1 MLNLFNLNL
10 LNIVAFLWLA
20 FWALRAFRCLAVGS
34 RHSILFIILMHF
46 FFTGVPLILDVLFGK
61 PEYSIFPG
69 LYIATRD
76 DTTSIIYCL
85 YVSVVPVLWWWT
97 GRENKH
103 LNVNSFDGTI
113 DTAAFIER
121 MKLGLQLILFV
132 FLISPLIAWMYSPE
146 PEIYFRYGAA
156 VIDPFRFESSSKY
169 HSDAI
174 SLACILSLMAATG
187 ILALQKRITIL
198 LVTFLLPWIILVFW
212 LNGKRHIVGFA
223 IVLIGYVIWQK
234 GYLKGIRLVIAS
246 MLAVLIM
253 SIFSYTYQAQ
263 VRDVNVQSVD
273 QVEFYDG
280 IRVDY
285 GRDAE
290 IKMAIYAELYPQ
302 QMQILEHRG
311 QSLIFY
317 LTQFVPRKI
326 WTQKPMPYA
335 QYVTSAALRS
345 PPRLWGW
352 GLTTS
357 ILEEA
362 IANFSWF
369 GMIVGPLVLSIICRV
384 GDARKNVFISPLT
397 VLVATLLLALEMV
410 AFWPIFYL
418 WLISVILIRP
428 AKRRKLNEV
437 IIK

>member
-20 FWALRAFRCLAVGS
+20 FWALRAFKCLAVGS
-34 RHSILFIILMHF
+34 PHSILFIILIHF
-46 FFTGVPLILDVLFGK
+46 LFSGVPLILDVLFGK
-61 PEYSIFPG
+61 PEYSMFPG

-85 YVSVVPVLWWWT
+85 YVSAVPVIWWWT
-97 GRENKH
+97 GRGDKR
-103 LNVNSFDGTI
+103 LDVNIFNITI
-113 DTAAFIER
+113 DTAPFIQR
-121 MKLGLQLILFV
+121 MKPALQLILFV
-132 FLISPLIAWMYSPE
+132 FLISPVIAWMYSPE
-146 PEIYFRYGAA
+146 PQVYFNYGAA
-156 VIDPFRFESSSKY
+156 VTDPFRFESSSKY
-169 HSDAI
+169 HSDAVSLTCTI
-174 SLACILSLMAATG
+174 SLIGATG

-198 LVTFLLPWIILVFW
+198 LVTFLLPWISLVFW
-212 LNGKRHIVGFA
+212 LNGKRGIVGFA
-223 IVLIGYVIWQK
+223 IVLIGYVFWQK
-234 GYLKGIRLVIAS
+234 GYLKGRRFVWAS

-263 VRDVNVQSVD
+263 VRDVNTQSVD
-273 QVEFYDG
+273 GVEFYDG
-280 IRVDY
+280 IRIDY

-290 IKMAIYAELYPQ
+290 IKMAIYAELYPD

-317 LTQFVPRKI
+317 ITQFVPRNI
-326 WTQKPMPYA
+326 WPQKPLTYT
-335 QYVTSAALRS
+335 QYVTSAALNS

-369 GMIVGPLVLSIICRV
+369 GMIVGPLVLSFICRV

-418 WLISVILIRP
+418 WLFSVILIRP
-428 AKRRKLNEV
+428 AKRRKITEV